1 MIDALTALS
10 VASTAVSQIKQLL
23 SAGRD
28 ASSALSK
35 FAGAVSDINYA
46 AERAK
51 NPSIWKSLT
60 GSAEAEAIEIFTAQ
74 KKIQQMR
81 TDIETMLQYSYGKN
95 GLEEYKDTLRKVKK
109 QREETVYRREQL
121 KEALILWTVGILAS
135 LVGIA
140 AFALIIYYLGV
151 QQGKW

>member
-1 MIDALTALS
+1 MIDPLTALS
-10 VASTAVSQIKQLL
+10 VASTAVSQVRQLL

-28 ASSALSK
+28 ASAALSK

-74 KKIQQMR
+74 KRVQEMR
-81 TDIETMLQYSYGKN
+81 QEIETMIGYVYSDK
-95 GLEEYKDTLRKVKK
+95 GLAEYKEILRRVKK
-109 QREETVYRREQL
+109 QRQDSIYKKQEL
-121 KEALILWTVGILAS
+121 KETILLWTVGVLSFGSGGAGLAV
-135 LVGIA
+135 L
-140 AFALIIYYLGV
+140 IYYLGQ

>member
-1 MIDALTALS
+1 MIDPLTALS
-10 VASTAVSQIKQLL
+10 IASTAVSQIQQLL

-28 ASSALSK
+28 ASSAIAK

-74 KKIQQMR
+74 KRVQEMRQQ
-81 TDIETMLQYSYGKN
+81 IETMIGYTYGES
-95 GLEEYKDTLRKVKK
+95 GLNEYKETLRRVKK
-109 QREETVYRREQL
+109 QREHTAYRKQEI
-121 KEALILWTVGILAS
+121 KEALLVWTIGSLAV
-135 LVGIA
+135 LAGIA
-140 AFALIIYYLGV
+140 GLAALIYFLGV

>member
-1 MIDALTALS
+1 MIDPLTALS
-10 VASTAVSQIKQLL
+10 VASTAVSQIQQLL

-28 ASSALSK
+28 ASSAIAK

-74 KKIQQMR
+74 KRVQEMRQQ
-81 TDIETMLQYSYGKN
+81 IETMIGYTYGES
-95 GLEEYKDTLRKVKK
+95 GLNEYKETLRRVKK
-109 QREETVYRREQL
+109 QREQTAYRKQEI
-121 KEALILWTVGILAS
+121 KEALLVWTIGSLAV
-135 LVGIA
+135 LAGVAGLA
-140 AFALIIYYLGV
+140 ALIYFLGV

>member
-1 MIDALTALS
+1 MIDPLTALS
-10 VASTAVSQIKQLL
+10 VASTAVSQIQQLL

-28 ASSALSK
+28 ASSAIAK

-74 KKIQQMR
+74 KKVQEMR
-81 TDIETMLQYSYGKN
+81 YQIETMIGFAYGDK
-95 GLEEYKDTLRKVKK
+95 GLAEYKEILRKVKK
-109 QREETVYRREQL
+109 QRQDSIYRRQEI
-121 KEALILWTVGILAS
+121 KETLLLWIVGILAFGS
-135 LVGIA
+135 GGAGLAV
-140 AFALIIYYLGV
+140 LIYYLGQ

>member
-1 MIDALTALS
+1 MIDPLTALS
-10 VASTAVSQIKQLL
+10 VASTAVSQIQQLL

-28 ASSALSK
+28 ASSAIAK

-74 KKIQQMR
+74 KKVQEMR
-81 TDIETMLQYSYGKN
+81 YQIETMIGYAYGDK
-95 GLEEYKDTLRKVKK
+95 GLAEYKEILRKVKK
-109 QREETVYRREQL
+109 QRQDSIYRRQEI
-121 KEALILWTVGILAS
+121 KETLLLWIVGILAFGS
-135 LVGIA
+135 GGAGLAI
-140 AFALIIYYLGV
+140 LIYYLGQ